1 MIQFLFFLHFIL
13 IFLII
18 SCVLLQR
25 SSESSVLV
33 SSNHFSVGT
42 ANKLLVKIT
51 QILVSIFI
59 LNCLVI
65 SYVKYHSI
73 EKAQSPVHEQT
84 NVAIPENSKLPDI
97 DAKQVPLN

>member
-51 QILVSIFI
+51 QILVFIFV

-65 SYVKYHSI
+65 SYIKYHSVTN
-73 EKAQSPVHEQT
+73 KQASVNEQT
-84 NVAIPENSKLPDI
+84 NVVIPENSKLPDI
-97 DAKQVPLN
+97 ETKQVPLN

>member
-51 QILVSIFI
+51 RSLVAVFMV
-59 LNCLVI
+59 NCLFI
-65 SYVKYHSI
+65 SHTKYGQTFNKDVKNANTPPLKQ
-73 EKAQSPVHEQT
+73 EKSTSVPVE
-84 NVAIPENSKLPDI
+84 
-97 DAKQVPLN
+97 